1 LPPPGAAPTFPALLA
16 HYSAFILWHAVQLA
30 PAPTEDQSMPGYAK
44 HSSLVATLAD
54 IPETNLVPAQF
65 LSGGSVGAQIAYGR
79 DTSIMVATRQPQ
91 YHSKPHA
98 HDSEQLNYVLEGEL
112 YVFVDGDG
120 FLARKGDVFRI
131 PRNAIHWSWVQGATP
146 CVLLETHTPPLI
158 GDPGV
163 TDTAMALIG
172 DDETRHDIVAVRSEW
187 PIDFDRDGV
196 ERKVMNAV
204 SAGAA

>member
-1 LPPPGAAPTFPALLA
+1 MA
-16 HYSAFILWHAVQLA
+16 
-30 PAPTEDQSMPGYAK
+30 GYAK

-79 DTSIMVATRQPQ
+79 DASIMVATRQPQ
-91 YHSKPHA
+91 YHSKPHS

-112 YVFVDGDG
+112 YVFVDDDG

-131 PRNAIHWSWVQGATP
+131 PRNAIHWSWVQGAMP

-172 DDETRHDIVAVRSEW
+172 DDETREGIVAVRSKW
-187 PIDFDRDGV
+187 PSDFDRGAV
-196 ERKVMNAV
+196 ERRVMNAA

>member
-1 LPPPGAAPTFPALLA
+1 
-16 HYSAFILWHAVQLA
+16 
-30 PAPTEDQSMPGYAK
+30 MPGYAK

-98 HDSEQLNYVLEGEL
+98 HDSEQLNYVLDGEL
-112 YVFVDGDG
+112 YVFVDDGG
-120 FLARKGDVFRI
+120 FLAKKGDVFRI
-131 PRNAIHWSWVQGATP
+131 PRNAIHWSWVQGTTP

-163 TDTAMALIG
+163 TDTALALLWH
-172 DDETRHDIVAVRSEW
+172 DETRHGIVAVRSEW
-187 PIDFDRDGV
+187 PTDFDRDGV

>member
-1 LPPPGAAPTFPALLA
+1 MLGPSKT
-16 HYSAFILWHAVQLA
+16 
-30 PAPTEDQSMPGYAK
+30 
-44 HSSLVATLAD
+44 SSLVATLAD

-65 LSGGSVGAQIAYGR
+65 LTGGSVGAQIAYGR
-79 DTSIMVATRQPQ
+79 ETSIMVATRQPQ
-91 YHSKPHA
+91 YHSKPHS

-112 YVFVDGDG
+112 YVFVDSTG
-120 FLARKGDVFRI
+120 FLAKKGDVFRI

-163 TDTAMALIG
+163 VDTAMALIG
-172 DDETRHDIVAVRSEW
+172 DDEAREGIVAVASKW
-187 PIDFDRDGV
+187 PAGFDQATV
-196 ERKVMNAV
+196 EGKVMNSA